1 MSRGSRRGCETA
13 GHRCGDP
20 AHPQPNG
27 PHEGHGC
34 CLRTLFFW
42 PIAVLCAGLYAAGPT
57 AADDGSGTS
66 GGAVIVNLEVL
77 DQLERAGAPQR
88 LVPPGASQ
96 TVTGRGEL
104 HGGKLRSMFLAGSEP
119 GESLPVQR
127 IESPT
132 RTTTAR
138 VPPQPRPKPP
148 TAIGEAPPAPP
159 EPARGL
165 PETATSEP
173 PAETETAVVSP
184 PDSDAPPAAAPE
196 AEIAAAPVPEASP
209 TGTLPS
215 ESSPP
220 AEEPRQEI
228 AAEAGSEAA
237 RPPEPDQPAVA
248 EVAPPEPDQPAV
260 AEVAPPE
267 PEPAVPEPTEPV
279 APQAAGAS
287 EIAVV
292 PEPEVPAQPAPPT
305 PLPEMAAE
313 TEAAPQAPVLSA
325 PAEPVT
331 ASLASG
337 EIEADEPRADSEMA
351 EQAAPE
357 PPAPDEPDVRL
368 AAVEPAGGASAVEQ
382 VSPLAEELAAKPIVA
397 EPATSKIPEP
407 APPPPPPESEATAS
421 ESEPASTPAPAV
433 IEAQE
438 PAPEAMLVPEPPQI
452 AALPPPP
459 RELDQMRLLFGEGS
473 VDLSEEARQELE
485 TLASYLIHNQEQRV
499 QLLAYARGV
508 DQIGSRARRLSL
520 SRALAVR
527 AFLVEKG
534 VRAAR
539 IDVRPL
545 GSEATDGPPDRVD
558 IVPVRR

>member
-1 MSRGSRRGCETA
+1 M
-13 GHRCGDP
+13 
-20 AHPQPNG
+20 
-27 PHEGHGC
+27 
-34 CLRTLFFW
+34 
-42 PIAVLCAGLYAAGPT
+42 LCAGFYAAGP
-57 AADDGSGTS
+57 AAANDGSETS
-66 GGAVIVNLEVL
+66 SSAVIVNLEVL
-77 DQLERAGAPQR
+77 DQLEGAGAPQR

-104 HGGKLRSMFLAGSEP
+104 HGGKLRSMFLAGSKP
-119 GESLPVQR
+119 GESSPVQP

-132 RTTTAR
+132 RMTAAP

-148 TAIGEAPPAPP
+148 TAIAEAPLAPP

-173 PAETETAVVSP
+173 PVGAETVAASP
-184 PDSDAPPAAAPE
+184 PDSDGPPAAAPE

-209 TGTLPS
+209 TGTLLT

-220 AEEPRQEI
+220 AEEARPES
-228 AAEAGSEAA
+228 AAEAESEAA
-237 RPPEPDQPAVA
+237 QPPEPDPPAAA
-248 EVAPPEPDQPAV
+248 EPADIAA

-267 PEPAVPEPTEPV
+267 PEPA
-279 APQAAGAS
+279 AS
-287 EIAVV
+287 EVAVV
-292 PEPEVPAQPAPPT
+292 PEPEPAEPVASQTATASETAVVPEPEIPAQPVPLA
-305 PLPEMAAE
+305 PLPETAAE
-313 TEAAPQAPVLSA
+313 SEAAPQAPVLSA

-337 EIEADEPRADSEMA
+337 EIEADEPRALSEIA
-351 EQAAPE
+351 EQAALE
-357 PPAPDEPDVRL
+357 PPATDEPDVRL
-368 AAVEPAGGASAVEQ
+368 AAVEPAGEASAVEQ
-382 VSPLAEELAAKPIVA
+382 FSPLAEELAAKPVVA
-397 EPATSKIPEP
+397 EPAASEAEP
-407 APPPPPPESEATAS
+407 VPPPPPPPESEATAP
-421 ESEPASTPAPAV
+421 ESEEAGAPAPAV
-433 IEAQE
+433 TEAAE
-438 PAPEAMLVPEPPQI
+438 PAPEAMLVPEPPQV

-459 RELDQMRLLFGEGS
+459 RELDDMRLLFGEGS

-485 TLASYLIHNQEQRV
+485 TLASYLAHNQEQRV

-558 IVPVRR
+558 IVLVRR

>member
-88 LVPPGASQ
+88 LVPPGAGQ
-96 TVTGRGEL
+96 TVTARGEL

-119 GESLPVQR
+119 GASLPVQP

-132 RTTTAR
+132 RMTAAP

-148 TAIGEAPPAPP
+148 MAIAEAPPAPP

-173 PAETETAVVSP
+173 PAEAETVAASP

-209 TGTLPS
+209 TGTLPA
-215 ESSPP
+215 ESAPP
-220 AEEPRQEI
+220 AEETRPES
-228 AAEAGSEAA
+228 AAKAESEVAQ
-237 RPPEPDQPAVA
+237 PPEPGQPAVTEPTDIAAA
-248 EVAPPEPDQPAV
+248 EVAPPEPEPA
-260 AEVAPPE
+260 E
-267 PEPAVPEPTEPV
+267 PEPAVPEPTEP
-279 APQAAGAS
+279 AAAQTPAAS
-287 EIAVV
+287 EVAVV
-292 PEPEVPAQPAPPT
+292 PEPEMPAQPAPPP

-313 TEAAPQAPVLSA
+313 TEAAAQAPLSSA

-337 EIEADEPRADSEMA
+337 ALEADEPRADSETA
-351 EQAAPE
+351 EQSAPE
-357 PPAPDEPDVRL
+357 PPALDEPDVRL
-368 AAVEPAGGASAVEQ
+368 AAIEPIGGASAVEQ
-382 VSPLAEELAAKPIVA
+382 VSPLTEELAAKPIVA
-397 EPATSKIPEP
+397 EPATSEIPEP

-421 ESEPASTPAPAV
+421 ESEPASAPAPAV

-438 PAPEAMLVPEPPQI
+438 PAPEAMLVPEPPQV